1 MFFKGSRY
9 EKVDTTALTDELGRE
24 HRYKKV
30 RFIPETTP
38 RYGYAV
44 AAEDRLDNIAFEVF
58 HDPQRFWRI
67 CASASTRSSFSP
79 SAFATVRLICATS
92 SVCVSRSLKWSE

>member
-67 CASASTRSSFSP
+67 CDANRSMWP
-79 SAFATVRLICATS
+79 AELTQTPGRVIGIPGAER
-92 SVCVSRSLKWSE
+92 